1 MFKYLIANIIEGQC
15 LHANLP
21 FAFESFLYALPLS
34 LVVAYFQVHDR
45 VLSSSFEGQGDGPG
59 LEASPKVFE
68 IHLALGQSLVQARII
83 IHYLDPKN
91 PVWLV

>member
-1 MFKYLIANIIEGQC
+1 MLAC
-15 LHANLP
+15 
-21 FAFESFLYALPLS
+21 ESSFRLRIVPVCVTAAYSS
-34 LVVAYFQVHDR
+34 LVVANFQVHDR

-91 PVWLV
+91 PAWLV